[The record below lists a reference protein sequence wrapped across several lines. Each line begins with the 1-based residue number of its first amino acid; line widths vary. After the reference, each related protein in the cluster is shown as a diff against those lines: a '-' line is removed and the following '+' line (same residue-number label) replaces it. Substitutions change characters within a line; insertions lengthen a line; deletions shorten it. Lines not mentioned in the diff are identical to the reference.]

1 MDTPLCLVLQNRQ
14 PISLNSSA
22 ISSPLFMKDF
32 NRRVLH
38 LLTIKMAVLAK
49 DGTLPRQSGDV
60 RDPVSSEDLR
70 AVAF

>member
-1 MDTPLCLVLQNRQ
+1 
-14 PISLNSSA
+14 
-22 ISSPLFMKDF
+22 MKDF
-32 NRRVLH
+32 DRGVLH
-38 LLTIKMAVLAK
+38 PLTIKMAVLAK